1 MLVSRCVHPL
11 VGCHGEDEDLIDL
24 TDPQTGDPD
33 TVEQGHDHHEEHP
46 GGAQGSA
53 LQIVKICFLL
63 LAGVGTGGG

>member
-1 MLVSRCVHPL
+1 MLVTSSVHPL
-11 VGCHGEDEDLIDL
+11 IGFHGEDEDLIDL
-24 TDPQTGDPD
+24 ADSQTCDPD
-33 TVEQGHDHHEEHP
+33 TVEQRHDHHEEHP

>member
-11 VGCHGEDEDLIDL
+11 VGGHVEDEDLIDL
-24 TDPQTGDPD
+24 TDPETRDPD

-46 GGAQGSA
+46 GGAESGT
-53 LQIVKICFLL
+53 LQVVEICLLL